1 MPHGTRARSGGRRG
15 GGLLSA
21 RAFGPGMD
29 DRTER
34 LRDLFVETT
43 GGETVTE
50 RQEPGP
56 GSLAD
61 DGPDEA
67 AVRAVIDSLRERH
80 GLATDLDDEALVRVA
95 RGYFDGED
103 DAALAAALAVDER
116 AVLRARAALHLIDD
130 RDREGPVDIE
140 RVRALLR
147 EGREL
152 GAALDDA
159 DPAALER
166 ARLIAA
172 AEIEI
177 RRAGGRFRDEFAAL
191 LTDADL
197 GDRLAESAREDGLRE
212 ATADLETDVSF

>member
-1 MPHGTRARSGGRRG
+1 
-15 GGLLSA
+15 
-21 RAFGPGMD
+21 MD

-103 DAALAAALAVDER
+103 DPTLAAALGVDER

-130 RDREGPVDIE
+130 RDREGPVAVD

-147 EGREL
+147 EGRDP

-166 ARLIAA
+166 ARVVAA

-191 LTDADL
+191 LSDADL

>member
-1 MPHGTRARSGGRRG
+1 
-15 GGLLSA
+15 
-21 RAFGPGMD
+21 MD

-103 DAALAAALAVDER
+103 DSALAAALGVDER

-130 RDREGPVDIE
+130 RDRDREGPVAVD

-147 EGREL
+147 EGRDPA
-152 GAALDDA
+152 AALDDA

-166 ARLIAA
+166 ARVVAA

-191 LTDADL
+191 LSDADL